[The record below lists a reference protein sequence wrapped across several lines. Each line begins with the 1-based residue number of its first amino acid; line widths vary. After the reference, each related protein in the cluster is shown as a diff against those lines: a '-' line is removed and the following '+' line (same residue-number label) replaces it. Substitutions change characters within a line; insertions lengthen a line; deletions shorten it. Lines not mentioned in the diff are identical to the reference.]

1 VFSFVE
7 LEPFSRAR
15 AALLDDDAFA
25 SLERYLMAD
34 PHAGDVIPGSGGCRK
49 LRWAV
54 SGRGKRGG
62 ARVIYFL
69 RLSED
74 EIVLVTM
81 YAKSVRDNI
90 DPRLLRKLRKAYE

>member
-1 VFSFVE
+1 M
-7 LEPFSRAR
+7 LQ
-15 AALLDDDAFA
+15 L
-25 SLERYLMAD
+25 YLMAG
-34 PHAGDVIPGSGGCRK
+34 PQGGDVIPGSGGCRK
-49 LRWAV
+49 LRWAA

-81 YAKSVRDNI
+81 YAKNVRDNV
-90 DPRLLRKLRKAYE
+90 DPRLLRQLRNAYEEGT